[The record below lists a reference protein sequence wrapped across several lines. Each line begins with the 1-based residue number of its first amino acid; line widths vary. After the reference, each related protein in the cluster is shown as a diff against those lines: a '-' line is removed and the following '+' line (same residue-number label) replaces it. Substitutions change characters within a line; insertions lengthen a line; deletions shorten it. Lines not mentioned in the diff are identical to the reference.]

1 MDKNLQAATE
11 HYSENRVQVKF
22 QYSYSSKHMAKLF
35 LKKFTKSRQNPKNSR
50 VKDFIFS
57 KVTRSL

>member
-11 HYSENRVQVKF
+11 YYSENRVQVKF

-35 LKKFTKSRQNPKNSR
+35 LKKLQNLGKIQKT
-50 VKDFIFS
+50 V
-57 KVTRSL
+57 V